1 MMPKKILSLAL
12 AALLI
17 NLCGLC
23 RVHAATKD
31 AGRDATPA
39 TVDGGTDGQKP
50 ADAKSVEKIKKQ
62 VAAVGATSKEIVA
75 VKLRDKKAKTGYV
88 SEIADDHFTLVDKVG
103 ATNISYADVAKVR
116 RTHLTTK
123 AMSVLGFV
131 SAALLGVMVVAV
143 VVLAPRE

>member
-1 MMPKKILSLAL
+1 MPKKILSLVL

-17 NLCGLC
+17 NLCGLLS
-23 RVHAATKD
+23 VHAATKG
-31 AGRDATPA
+31 AGRDATAA
-39 TVDGGTDGQKP
+39 TVEGGAGGQKP
-50 ADAKSVEKIKKQ
+50 ADAKSVEKVKKQ
-62 VAAVGATSKEIVA
+62 VALIGATSKEIIT

-88 SEIADDHFTLVDKVG
+88 SEIADDHFTLIDKTSPTSIG
-103 ATNISYADVAKVR
+103 YADVAKIR

-123 AMSVLGFV
+123 TMNVLGIV

>member
-1 MMPKKILSLAL
+1 MPKKILSLVL

-17 NLCGLC
+17 NLCGTG
-23 RVHAATKD
+23 RVHAATKGERRE
-31 AGRDATPA
+31 AAA
-39 TVDGGTDGQKP
+39 LEGGVDGQKP
-50 ADAKSVEKIKKQ
+50 ADAKSVEKVKKQ
-62 VAAVGATSKEIVA
+62 VALIGSTSREIIT

-88 SEIADDHFTLVDKVG
+88 TEIGDDHFTLIDKTSP
-103 ATNISYADVAKVR
+103 TNIGYDDVAKIR

-123 AMSVLGFV
+123 TMNVLGIV